1 MNLNLSD
8 LKELFELMAERNI
21 TDFELEEEGV
31 KLRIKQGGSA
41 APVAYA
47 GPLPEQEASAAAVP
61 SAPAYAGQAPAYAGQ
76 APAYAGQAPAYA
88 GQAPAAP
95 PADAAEEGLSLVTAP
110 MVGTFYLQPEL
121 GAEPFARKGDRIAK
135 GQIVCIIEAMKL
147 MNEIESELS
156 GELAAIYVENGQPV
170 QYGDKL
176 FAIRES

>member
-1 MNLNLSD
+1 MNLNLSE
-8 LKELFELMAERNI
+8 LKELFDLIAERNI
-21 TDFELEEEGV
+21 TEFELEEEGV

-41 APVAYA
+41 TPAFA
-47 GPLPEQEASAAAVP
+47 GLLPEQEAPPEAALT
-61 SAPAYAGQAPAYAGQ
+61 PAF
-76 APAYAGQAPAYA
+76 A

-95 PADAAEEGLSLVTAP
+95 PADAVEEGLSLVTAP
-110 MVGTFYLQPEL
+110 MVGTFYLQPEP

>member
-1 MNLNLSD
+1 MCYSQWFRHREITVLKLNLSES
-8 LKELFELMAERNI
+8 KELFALIAERNI
-21 TDFELEEEGV
+21 TEFELEEEGV
-31 KLRIKQGGSA
+31 KLRIKQGGSE
-41 APVAYA
+41 APAFA
-47 GPLPEQEASAAAVP
+47 GLLPEQEAPPEAALT
-61 SAPAYAGQAPAYAGQ
+61 
-76 APAYAGQAPAYA
+76 
-88 GQAPAAP
+88 PAAP

-110 MVGTFYLQPEL
+110 MVGTFYLQPEP

-156 GELAAIYVENGQPV
+156 GELVAIYVENGQPV